1 MKVFIKKSFAVL
13 LIFILSLLLSNCSST
28 GPVLFDEHDITE
40 VLENKGTETYSPSS
54 ENENKEEPNTTLPI
68 KSSPTQNKEQEPVT
82 NGVLEVHYIDVG
94 QGDSIL
100 IHLSGKTMLIDA
112 GNNAA
117 SIITYIK
124 TLNID
129 KIDAIVATHPH
140 ADHIGGMAEIINEFV
155 VDKIYMP
162 KVAHTSKTYENL
174 LLTIKNKNLKVNTA
188 KAGTTIDLGNK
199 IKIEVMAPNSENYN
213 NLNDYSAVVKI
224 EYENVSFL
232 FTGDAEAV
240 SEKEMVEKYG
250 NKLKANVLKVGHHGS
265 TTSTTLNFLNT
276 VSPEYAII
284 SVGENN
290 SYGHPNQETLDKLK
304 NIDVFRTDKLGTI
317 VAKTD
322 GQTINFAFE
331 KTFTEEITPV
341 PTEPVPTESIPEEP
355 TPEKTEPIPEESTP
369 EKTEPILEEP
379 TPEKSENTQK
389 KEDGIYIGNKNSKIF
404 HKETCNS
411 LPLPK
416 NQVIFSSREEAINAG
431 YRACKKC
438 NP

>member
-28 GPVLFDEHDITE
+28 GPVSFDEH
-40 VLENKGTETYSPSS
+40 ENKGTETYSPSS

-68 KSSPTQNKEQEPVT
+68 KSSPTPNKEQEPVT

-232 FTGDAEAV
+232 FTGDAEAI

-341 PTEPVPTESIPEEP
+341 PTEPVPTEPIPEEP
-355 TPEKTEPIPEESTP
+355 TLEKTESIP
-369 EKTEPILEEP
+369 EEP

>member
-28 GPVLFDEHDITE
+28 GPVSSFDEH
-40 VLENKGTETYSPSS
+40 ENKGTETYSPSS
-54 ENENKEEPNTTLPI
+54 ENKNKEEPNTTLPI

-232 FTGDAEAV
+232 FAGDAEAI

-331 KTFTEEITPV
+331 KTFTEEITSV
-341 PTEPVPTESIPEEP
+341 PTEPAP
-355 TPEKTEPIPEESTP
+355 TEPIPEEPTP

>member
-232 FTGDAEAV
+232 FTGDAEAI

-341 PTEPVPTESIPEEP
+341 PTEPVPTEPIPEEP
-355 TPEKTEPIPEESTP
+355 TP

>member
-28 GPVLFDEHDITE
+28 GPVSSFDEH
-40 VLENKGTETYSPSS
+40 ENKGTETYSPSS
-54 ENENKEEPNTTLPI
+54 ENKNKEEPNTTLPI

-112 GNNAA
+112 GNNVDGA

-199 IKIEVMAPNSENYN
+199 IKIEVMAPNRENYD

-224 EYENVSFL
+224 EYENVFSICRRCGSYIRKRNGRKVRKQTKGKCFESWASWKHNIYNIEFL
-232 FTGDAEAV
+232 
-240 SEKEMVEKYG
+240 KYG
-250 NKLKANVLKVGHHGS
+250 IPGICYNK
-265 TTSTTLNFLNT
+265 
-276 VSPEYAII
+276 
-284 SVGENN
+284 
-290 SYGHPNQETLDKLK
+290 
-304 NIDVFRTDKLGTI
+304 R
-317 VAKTD
+317 
-322 GQTINFAFE
+322 
-331 KTFTEEITPV
+331 
-341 PTEPVPTESIPEEP
+341 
-355 TPEKTEPIPEESTP
+355 
-369 EKTEPILEEP
+369 
-379 TPEKSENTQK
+379 
-389 KEDGIYIGNKNSKIF
+389 
-404 HKETCNS
+404 
-411 LPLPK
+411 
-416 NQVIFSSREEAINAG
+416 R
-431 YRACKKC
+431 
-438 NP
+438 

>member
-28 GPVLFDEHDITE
+28 GSVSSFDEH
-40 VLENKGTETYSPSS
+40 ENKGTETYSPSS
-54 ENENKEEPNTTLPI
+54 ENKNKEEPNTTLPI

-112 GNNAA
+112 GNNVDGA

-140 ADHIGGMAEIINEFV
+140 ADQIGGMAEIINEFV

-174 LLTIKNKNLKVNTA
+174 LLAIKNKNLKVNTA

-199 IKIEVMAPNSENYN
+199 IKIEVMALNRENYD

-232 FTGDAEAV
+232 FAGDAEAI

-304 NIDVFRTDKLGTI
+304 NIDIFRTDKLGTI

-341 PTEPVPTESIPEEP
+341 PTEPVPTEPIPEEP
-355 TPEKTEPIPEESTP
+355 TPEKP
-369 EKTEPILEEP
+369 
-379 TPEKSENTQK
+379 ENTQK

-416 NQVIFSSREEAINAG
+416 NQVTFSSREEAINAG
-431 YRACKKC
+431 YKACKRC

>member
-28 GPVLFDEHDITE
+28 GPVSSFDEH
-40 VLENKGTETYSPSS
+40 ENKGTETYSPSS
-54 ENENKEEPNTTLPI
+54 ENKNKEEPNTTLPI
-68 KSSPTQNKEQEPVT
+68 KSSPTQNKEQEPAT
-82 NGVLEVHYIDVG
+82 NGVLEAHYIDVG

-112 GNNAA
+112 GNNGAS

-129 KIDAIVATHPH
+129 KIDVIVATHPH

-155 VDKIYMP
+155 VNKIYMP

-174 LLTIKNKNLKVNTA
+174 LLAIKNKNLKVNTA

-199 IKIEVMAPNSENYN
+199 IKIEVMAPNRENYD
-213 NLNDYSAVVKI
+213 NLNNYSAVVKI

-232 FTGDAEAV
+232 FTGDAEAI

-290 SYGHPNQETLDKLK
+290 SYGHPHQETLGKLK
-304 NIDVFRTDKLGTI
+304 NIDIFRTDKLGTI

-341 PTEPVPTESIPEEP
+341 PTEPIP
-355 TPEKTEPIPEESTP
+355 
-369 EKTEPILEEP
+369 EEP

-416 NQVIFSSREEAINAG
+416 NQVTFSNREEAINAG
-431 YRACKKC
+431 YKACKRC

>member
-28 GPVLFDEHDITE
+28 GPVSSFDEH
-40 VLENKGTETYSPSS
+40 ENKGTETYSPSS
-54 ENENKEEPNTTLPI
+54 ENKNKEEPNTTLPI

-112 GNNAA
+112 GNNVDGA

-232 FTGDAEAV
+232 FTGDAEAI

-341 PTEPVPTESIPEEP
+341 PTEPVPTEPIPEEP
-355 TPEKTEPIPEESTP
+355 TPEKP
-369 EKTEPILEEP
+369 
-379 TPEKSENTQK
+379 ENTQK

>member
-232 FTGDAEAV
+232 FAGDAEAI

-355 TPEKTEPIPEESTP
+355 TLEKTESIP
-369 EKTEPILEEP
+369 EEP

>member
-232 FTGDAEAV
+232 FTGDAEAI

-341 PTEPVPTESIPEEP
+341 PTEPVPTEPIPEEP
-355 TPEKTEPIPEESTP
+355 TLEKTESIP
-369 EKTEPILEEP
+369 EEP